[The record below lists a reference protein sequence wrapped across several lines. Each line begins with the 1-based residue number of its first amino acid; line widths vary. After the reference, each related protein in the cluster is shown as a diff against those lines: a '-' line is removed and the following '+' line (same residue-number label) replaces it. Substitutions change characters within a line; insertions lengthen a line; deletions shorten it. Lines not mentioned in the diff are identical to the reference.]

1 MIRNTKYTIALAK
14 GCGLIEETL
23 TLLSV
28 CDEHTTRESLA
39 QCVHEQ
45 NLLSRC
51 SDMRSMDIVKLVF
64 YPRFMKHEPHVM
76 LWLGAIRKKG
86 LLLSQFKQLLMLYC
100 ARENAVMYDFIV
112 NDLNVLRVNQTQK
125 LERDRITMFIKGIV
139 DEGKAKWGESI
150 QKRQASYI
158 KAVLV
163 DFGFV
168 ARNGDIMPYEI
179 SNFVLLYLM
188 HELHFAGLSDM
199 AIWNH
204 EDWQLFGLD
213 KYTLLDR
220 IMDMNIKGGYIAQ
233 CSGELLTISWNYQTM
248 EEFIDATL

>member
-1 MIRNTKYTIALAK
+1 
-14 GCGLIEETL
+14 
-23 TLLSV
+23 
-28 CDEHTTRESLA
+28 
-39 QCVHEQ
+39 
-45 NLLSRC
+45 
-51 SDMRSMDIVKLVF
+51 
-64 YPRFMKHEPHVM
+64 
-76 LWLGAIRKKG
+76 
-86 LLLSQFKQLLMLYC
+86 MLYC

-112 NDLNVLRVNQTQK
+112 NELNVLRVNQTQK

-168 ARNGDIMPYEI
+168 ARNGDILPYEI

-199 AIWNH
+199 AIWYY

-248 EEFIDATL
+248 EEFINATL

>member
-1 MIRNTKYTIALAK
+1 MTRNTKYTIALAK

-112 NDLNVLRVNQTQK
+112 NELNVLRVNQTQK
-125 LERDRITMFIKGIV
+125 LERDRITMFIK
-139 DEGKAKWGESI
+139 A
-150 QKRQASYI
+150 
-158 KAVLV
+158 L
-163 DFGFV
+163 
-168 ARNGDIMPYEI
+168 
-179 SNFVLLYLM
+179 
-188 HELHFAGLSDM
+188 
-199 AIWNH
+199 
-204 EDWQLFGLD
+204 
-213 KYTLLDR
+213 
-220 IMDMNIKGGYIAQ
+220 
-233 CSGELLTISWNYQTM
+233 
-248 EEFIDATL
+248 

>member
-1 MIRNTKYTIALAK
+1 MTRNTKYTYALGK

-28 CDEHTTRESLA
+28 CDEHTTRDSLV

-45 NLLSRC
+45 NLLSKC
-51 SDMRSMDIVKLVF
+51 SDMRSMDIVKRVF
-64 YPRFMKHEPHVM
+64 YPRFMKQNPKLV
-76 LWLGAIRKKG
+76 LWLHAIRQKG
-86 LLLSQFKQLLMLYC
+86 LLLSQFKQILMLYC
-100 ARENAVMYDFIV
+100 ARENAVIYDFIV
-112 NDLNVLRVNQTQK
+112 NELNGLRANHAQK
-125 LERDRITMFIKGIV
+125 LERGQIIKFIKGIV
-139 DEGKAKWGESI
+139 AEEKAKWSEYV
-150 QKRQASYI
+150 QKKQTGYI
-158 KAVLV
+158 NTVLV
-163 DFGFV
+163 DFGMV
-168 ARNGDIMPYEI
+168 ASNGDILPYEI

-188 HELHFAGLSDM
+188 HELHFSGLSDM

-213 KYTLLDR
+213 KYSLLQR

-248 EEFIDATL
+248 EDFINGTL

>member
-1 MIRNTKYTIALAK
+1 MTRNTKYTIALGK

-28 CDEHTTRESLA
+28 CDEHTTKDSLA
-39 QCVHEQ
+39 KYVHEQ
-45 NLLSRC
+45 NLLSKC
-51 SDMRSMDIVKLVF
+51 SDMRSMDIVKRVF
-64 YPRFMKHEPHVM
+64 YPRFMQQNPQVV
-76 LWLGAIRKKG
+76 LWLSEIRKKG

-100 ARENAVMYDFIV
+100 VRENAVVYDFIV
-112 NDLNVLRVNQTQK
+112 NELNVLRTSLVQK
-125 LERDRITMFIKGIV
+125 VELQQIAVFVKNIV
-139 DEGKAKWGESI
+139 DEGKAKWGESV
-150 QKRQASYI
+150 QKKQTSSI
-158 KAVLV
+158 KTVLA
-163 DFGFV
+163 DFDMI
-168 ARNGDIMPYEI
+168 ARNGNILPYEI
-179 SNFVLLYLM
+179 SSFTLLYLM

-213 KYTLLDR
+213 KYTLRDR

>member
-1 MIRNTKYTIALAK
+1 MTRNTKYTIALAK

-112 NDLNVLRVNQTQK
+112 NELNVLRVNQTQK
-125 LERDRITMFIKGIV
+125 LERD
-139 DEGKAKWGESI
+139 
-150 QKRQASYI
+150 Q
-158 KAVLV
+158 
-163 DFGFV
+163 
-168 ARNGDIMPYEI
+168 I

-188 HELHFAGLSDM
+188 HELHFSGLSDM

>member
-1 MIRNTKYTIALAK
+1 MTRNTKYTIALAK

-76 LWLGAIRKKG
+76 LWLSAIRKKG

-112 NDLNVLRVNQTQK
+112 NELNVLRVNQTQK
-125 LERDRITMFIKGIV
+125 LERDRITIFIKGIV
-139 DEGKAKWGESI
+139 DEGKAKWGR
-150 QKRQASYI
+150 KHT
-158 KAVLV
+158 KTT
-163 DFGFV
+163 GF
-168 ARNGDIMPYEI
+168 
-179 SNFVLLYLM
+179 LYKGCVGGFWFCGSQWRYL
-188 HELHFAGLSDM
+188 
-199 AIWNH
+199 
-204 EDWQLFGLD
+204 
-213 KYTLLDR
+213 TL
-220 IMDMNIKGGYIAQ
+220 
-233 CSGELLTISWNYQTM
+233 
-248 EEFIDATL
+248 